1 MYLSHGYS
9 NIVLQVMSD
18 NYSHKRN
25 CSTGAEKVENQ
36 ILKKSVN
43 KLSSLTQPSKNFYIR
58 IDKDE
63 DLFHKLLK
71 KGNIKLKWS
80 RKKQGKIPD
89 ILIHYGNRDYILEH
103 KHMKEGGG
111 GQSKQDTEIVDFIRY
126 KEKNVS
132 YVTYLDGVGFN
143 RLITSKDNKH
153 RKVKE
158 DILEIL
164 SQNKDNYFVNTA
176 GFEKFIDEVVLGTTS
191 KK

>member
-1 MYLSHGYS
+1 
-9 NIVLQVMSD
+9 
-18 NYSHKRN
+18 
-25 CSTGAEKVENQ
+25 
-36 ILKKSVN
+36 
-43 KLSSLTQPSKNFYIR
+43 
-58 IDKDE
+58 
-63 DLFHKLLK
+63 
-71 KGNIKLKWS
+71 
-80 RKKQGKIPD
+80 
-89 ILIHYGNRDYILEH
+89 
-103 KHMKEGGG
+103 MKEGGG